1 MTRQANE
8 LLSLAPSPSR
18 GGRHV
23 ELPNQMVGLRTEVPG
38 NGPVGPTVRRLARPL
53 SPAGHRTASVRP
65 HPGSGGD
72 RGVEVEDDKTASR
85 NHDRVRQEGH
95 HAFGSSMRAQTA
107 SPLSHCVA
115 PQPVFPS
122 STAGLGASHW
132 VQDWRPRARCVV
144 VDGPVGLGPG
154 RGREGNARAR
164 ILLRFFLF
172 FFFFRAGRVCVCV
185 RKLY

>member
-8 LLSLAPSPSR
+8 LPSLAPSPSR

-72 RGVEVEDDKTASR
+72 RGVEVEDDKTASQ

-107 SPLSHCVA
+107 SPPVSLRRSAAGFPIVNGRAGCLPLGPRLA
-115 PQPVFPS
+115 TPGSLCCGRRASGSGTRQGQGGKRQGQDPAPVFF
-122 STAGLGASHW
+122 
-132 VQDWRPRARCVV
+132 V
-144 VDGPVGLGPG
+144 
-154 RGREGNARAR
+154 
-164 ILLRFFLF
+164 FFSF
-172 FFFFRAGRVCVCV
+172 GQGGCGCV
-185 RKLY
+185 RKLH